1 MYACMYV
8 LGRPPGLECGSV
20 GDVLRSCS
28 DAGRRAAD
36 AGGPVGAS
44 TRAAAPHH
52 QQDTRLYL
60 FLKPN
65 QDFSV
70 LPLMLQLATEWRTTM
85 EQTPEKLTM
94 SLRAVMIRG
103 LLKEWRTRLQAFQG
117 SEESRATAQRMQWLD
132 SLGHWNHMHWCPTK
146 QDLVLTEKM
155 ESRSTEEVL
164 NKIGEL
170 EQLITGDSIKNFKS
184 IRQLRESSGY
194 NS

>member
-1 MYACMYV
+1 
-8 LGRPPGLECGSV
+8 
-20 GDVLRSCS
+20 
-28 DAGRRAAD
+28 
-36 AGGPVGAS
+36 
-44 TRAAAPHH
+44 
-52 QQDTRLYL
+52 
-60 FLKPN
+60 
-65 QDFSV
+65 
-70 LPLMLQLATEWRTTM
+70 M

-132 SLGHWNHMHWCPTK
+132 SLGHWNHMDWCPTK

-194 NS
+194 SS